1 MTTAQ
6 HCCDVVHL
14 INARREK
21 ITVTNDDADPAI
33 QPRELAEAAREW
45 FSEDEARACVNN
57 AVTLWHEANIARFGR
72 HTDAPFWTDENAP
85 VVNLDPPPQWA
96 ARRRQMRRDGLHVI
110 AGMIGLVALIGFAL
124 TPDSAAVKSMMEASQ

>member
-1 MTTAQ
+1 MTAAQ
-6 HCCDVVHL
+6 HRCDVVHL

-21 ITVTNDDADPAI
+21 ITADNSVFAPLVKDPDR
-33 QPRELAEAAREW
+33 QRELAEA
-45 FSEDEARACVNN
+45 
-57 AVTLWHEANIARFGR
+57 
-72 HTDAPFWTDENAP
+72 APFWTDENAP

>member
-1 MTTAQ
+1 MTAAQ
-6 HCCDVVHL
+6 HRCDVVQL

-21 ITVTNDDADPAI
+21 ITACNSVFAPASHAS
-33 QPRELAEAAREW
+33 ELAEA
-45 FSEDEARACVNN
+45 
-57 AVTLWHEANIARFGR
+57 
-72 HTDAPFWTDENAP
+72 APFWTDENAP
-85 VVNLDPPPQWA
+85 VVNLDPPPMWA

>member
-1 MTTAQ
+1 MTAAQ
-6 HCCDVVHL
+6 HRCDVVHL

-21 ITVTNDDADPAI
+21 ITACNSVFAPASHA
-33 QPRELAEAAREW
+33 RELAEA
-45 FSEDEARACVNN
+45 
-57 AVTLWHEANIARFGR
+57 
-72 HTDAPFWTDENAP
+72 APFWTDENAP

>member
-1 MTTAQ
+1 MTAAQ
-6 HCCDVVHL
+6 HRCDVVHL

-21 ITVTNDDADPAI
+21 ITACNSVFAPASHAD
-33 QPRELAEAAREW
+33 ELAEA
-45 FSEDEARACVNN
+45 
-57 AVTLWHEANIARFGR
+57 
-72 HTDAPFWTDENAP
+72 APFWTDENAP
-85 VVNLDPPPQWA
+85 VINLDPPPQWA